1 MAKKY
6 IDEAGLA
13 TLWTLIKNLVGDLDD
28 KTLKIIGSNTNG
40 VFIGTTAEYDA
51 ANAAGEIPVGT
62 IVIITDDEG
71 SAGSSI
77 DFQALLQGMY

>member
-40 VFIGTTAEYDA
+40 VFIGTTAEYEA
-51 ANAAGEIPVGT
+51 ANTAGEIPVGT

-71 SAGSSI
+71 SGGSSI